1 MTIHQC
7 GLYKV
12 KMPSVN
18 GTGCYN
24 QSSVVEGLNSSTFHV
39 IMELYL
45 ITPICLIGICGN
57 FVSLVVLKK
66 DEIRHHGL
74 FLLQALAAC
83 DAFYLVVAL
92 MRYPTKHLIP
102 DEVIYLNIQLYIFPL
117 LKIAQTMC
125 IWIMVLVTVD
135 R

>member
-7 GLYKV
+7 GLFKV
-12 KMPSVN
+12 NRTTTCWNNQTNVMGNFN
-18 GTGCYN
+18 G
-24 QSSVVEGLNSSTFHV
+24 STFDVV
-39 IMELYL
+39 IELYL
-45 ITPICLIGICGN
+45 ISAFCLVGICGN

-66 DEIRHHGL
+66 DEMRHHGL

-102 DEVIYLNIQLYIFPL
+102 DEVIYQNIQLYIFPL

-125 IWIMVLVTVD
+125 IWMMVLVTVD